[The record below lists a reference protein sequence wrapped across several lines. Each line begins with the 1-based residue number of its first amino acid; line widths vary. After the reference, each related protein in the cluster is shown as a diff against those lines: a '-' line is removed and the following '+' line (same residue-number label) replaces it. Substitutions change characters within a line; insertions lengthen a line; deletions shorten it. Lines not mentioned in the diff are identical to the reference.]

1 MGNNQQR
8 IDLRKSKLQNQ
19 RQPMQQRSRQRR
31 EEILQ
36 ATATLLEKVGFDDL
50 TTTLVARH
58 MGISVGS
65 LYHYF
70 PHKQAILH
78 AMGEHWLQEYNAAL
92 GRMQAAE
99 LEGMSL
105 PEFVELAV
113 AELLAVYKRQQGML
127 HLVHAMYAVPE
138 LRDLDNQHDER
149 VISEMAAMFTRI
161 GLDVSQTEK
170 ERLAR
175 LWLEMTHALLLSI
188 VEQRGIRSSKSRADL
203 VHVCE
208 ALLSRHS

>member
-1 MGNNQQR
+1 MRNQDR
-8 IDLRKSKLQNQ
+8 IDLRKSKLQNR
-19 RQPMQQRSRQRR
+19 RQPMQQRSRRRR
-31 EEILQ
+31 EEILL
-36 ATATLLEKVGFDDL
+36 ATAALLEKVGFDDL
-50 TTTLVARH
+50 TTTLVARE

-92 GRMQAAE
+92 GHMREAD
-99 LEGMSL
+99 LEHMSVS
-105 PEFVELAV
+105 EFIELAV
-113 AELLAVYKRQQGML
+113 AKLLDVYKRQRGML

-138 LRDLDNQHDER
+138 LRDLDDEHDER
-149 VISEMAAMFTRI
+149 VIGEMAAMFARI
-161 GLDVSQTEK
+161 GLGVSRAER

-188 VEQRGIRSSKSRADL
+188 VEQRGGRGSKSRADL
-203 VHVCE
+203 VTVCE
-208 ALLSRHS
+208 ALLAKYT

>member
-1 MGNNQQR
+1 MRNQER

-19 RQPMQQRSRQRR
+19 RQPVQQRSRQRR
-31 EEILQ
+31 EEILL

-50 TTTLVARH
+50 TTTLVAEE

-92 GRMQAAE
+92 GHMRDAD
-99 LEGMSL
+99 LEHMSV
-105 PEFVELAV
+105 PQFVELAV
-113 AELLAVYKRQQGML
+113 AELLDVYKRQRGML

-138 LRDLDNQHDER
+138 LRDLDDQHDER
-149 VISEMAAMFTRI
+149 VISEMAAMFARI
-161 GLDVSQTEK
+161 GLDISQTER

-188 VEQRGIRSSKSRADL
+188 VEQRGSRTRKSRTDL
-203 VHVCE
+203 VNVCE
-208 ALLSRHS
+208 ALLAKYC